1 MEPRCRD
8 VRGSSAL
15 IQHVSETEIAEL
27 IMQSAGQH
35 RDGQTCWQI
44 QWLHRCFRTSFAGLV
59 SKQAAVGYFA
69 GSVPQNGVRLRMAAA
84 IVPSSR

>member
-15 IQHVSETEIAEL
+15 IQHVSETEIAEP
-27 IMQSAGQH
+27 IMQSAGQL
-35 RDGQTCWQI
+35 RDGLNLLANSVDSSAFSQV
-44 QWLHRCFRTSFAGLV
+44 FVGLV
-59 SKQAAVGYFA
+59 SKQAAAGYFA

>member
-27 IMQSAGQH
+27 IMHGACQLPDRANLADSPRFPA
-35 RDGQTCWQI
+35 DML
-44 QWLHRCFRTSFAGLV
+44 WLVANE
-59 SKQAAVGYFA
+59 AAAGYFA
-69 GSVPQNGVRLRMAAA
+69 GSRHQNGVRLRIAAA
-84 IVPSSR
+84 SVPSSR